1 MKSALTAKLL
11 QRLAIGGQDVLMAE
25 INRAVRGTMDVT
37 PADSYKWQYIERV
50 IADTAKLYGYSE
62 IRIPVFEYTEVFRR
76 SVGETTDVVQKEM
89 YTFDDMGGRSI
100 TLRPEGTAGVVRAFL
115 ENGLHNEPMPQKLYY
130 ILSCYRYEK
139 PQSGRLREFHQFGCE
154 CFGAALPRADAEIIK
169 LVNDVITRLGVK
181 DYVSLELNSIG
192 CKKCRADFLEALKKY
207 YEPYK
212 SELCETCLDRLE
224 RNPMRLLDCKSP
236 VCSAIAAGAPDITDY
251 LCKEC
256 AEHFEGVKSALDAY
270 GIDYKINPKIVRGL
284 DYYNRT
290 VFEFVTDK
298 LGAQATVSGGGR
310 YDGLVEQMN
319 GPSMPALGFG
329 MGLERMIMLME
340 NVGAPFPQRD
350 VCDIYIGSAGSGAE
364 AKAAQIADYLRSI
377 GIYAVTDI
385 VGRSVKAQMKYAGRL
400 GARYTAI
407 IGDSELESGYVNVK
421 NMESGETVQVSLDEK
436 SVLAAIKQ

>member
-1 MKSALTAKLL
+1 
-11 QRLAIGGQDVLMAE
+11 MAE

-37 PADSYKWQYIERV
+37 PAGSYKWQYIERI
-50 IADTAKLYGYSE
+50 IADTAGLYGYSE
-62 IRIPVFEYTEVFRR
+62 IRIPVFEYTEVFKR

-139 PQSGRLREFHQFGCE
+139 PQAGRLREFHQFGCE
-154 CFGAALPRADAEIIK
+154 CFGAALPRADAELIR
-169 LVNDVITRLGVK
+169 LAYDVITRLGVS
-181 DYVSLELNSIG
+181 DYVSLEINSIG
-192 CKKCRADFLEALKKY
+192 CKKCRADFLDALKEY
-207 YEPYK
+207 YEPHK

-236 VCSAIAAGAPDITDY
+236 VCSAIAAGAPNITDY
-251 LCKEC
+251 LCEEC
-256 AEHFEGVKSALDAY
+256 AEHFDGVKAALDAY
-270 GIDYKINPKIVRGL
+270 GIAYKINPKIVRGL

-290 VFEFVTDK
+290 VFEFITDR
-298 LGAQATVSGGGR
+298 LGAQAAVTAGGR

-319 GPSMPALGFG
+319 GPEMPGLGFG
-329 MGLERMIMLME
+329 MGIERMIMLME
-340 NVGAPFPQRD
+340 KVGAPFPQRK
-350 VCDIYIGSAGSGAE
+350 VCDIYIGSAGAAAE
-364 AKAAQIADYLRSI
+364 QRAAQIADYLRGR
-377 GIYAVTDI
+377 GIFAETDI

-407 IGDSELESGYVNVK
+407 IGDSELESGCVNIK
-421 NMESGETVQVSLDEK
+421 DMETGESVQISLDGE
-436 SVLAAIKQ
+436 SVLGAVKQK